1 MADGR
6 TIRETLEQLVN
17 DVFTT
22 GIPLIRDQVVERV
35 MQQLQP
41 LLPSLAKGGRVEQL
55 NSALAAIHSAPAQ
68 TDVLRVLLD
77 GVAVFCG
84 RAALFLV
91 RGNSAAGW
99 QARGFRE
106 NDAIRSVT
114 VDVTAGLAECV
125 IAQGAWV
132 DGPAAE
138 FDSRLAGDL
147 GAPSDGQC
155 LVAPLAVRERIVAL
169 IYADAGPQ
177 SGGAVDRSALETL
190 IRAAATWI
198 ELLALRKSAQMNNA
212 APNVG
217 LTPGTANPAAA
228 DSPPAPAPVPAP
240 APAPVS
246 QPPSPELEE
255 LNRKARRFA
264 KLLVDEIKLYHQD
277 KVALGRQHRDLYT
290 RLKEDIEKSRVS
302 YDKRYRHTAVSA
314 SNYFTEELI
323 RNLADN
329 DPNLLG
335 SSFPR

>member
-1 MADGR
+1 MAGAR

-35 MQQLQP
+35 MQQLQT
-41 LLPSLAKGGRVEQL
+41 LLPSLVKDGCVEQL

-68 TDVLRVLLD
+68 TDVLRALLD

-99 QARGFRE
+99 QARGFQE
-106 NDAIRSVT
+106 NDAVRSLT
-114 VDVTAGLAECV
+114 VDVTAGLVERV
-125 IAQGAWV
+125 IAQGASV

-138 FDSRLAGDL
+138 FDSRLAGNL
-147 GAPSDGQC
+147 GAPFNGQC

-177 SGGAVDRSALETL
+177 SGGALDRSALETL

-198 ELLALRKSAQMNNA
+198 ELLALRKSAQPNNA
-212 APNVG
+212 VPNAG
-217 LTPGTANPAAA
+217 LTPATANGTAA
-228 DSPPAPAPVPAP
+228 DSPPAPAP
-240 APAPVS
+240 APAPVP
-246 QPPSPELEE
+246 QMASPELEE

>member
-41 LLPSLAKGGRVEQL
+41 LLPSLAKGGHVEQL

-68 TDVLRVLLD
+68 TDVLRALLD
-77 GVAVFCG
+77 GVAAFCG

-114 VDVTAGLAECV
+114 VDVSAGLAERV
-125 IAQGAWV
+125 IAQGTWG

-138 FDSRLAGDL
+138 FDFRLAGDL
-147 GAPSDGQC
+147 GAPFNGQC

-177 SGGAVDRSALETL
+177 SGGAVNRSALETL
-190 IRAAATWI
+190 IRAAATWV
-198 ELLALRKSAQMNNA
+198 ELLALRKSAQIHNA
-212 APNVG
+212 AANAG
-217 LTPGTANPAAA
+217 LTPTTANGTAA
-228 DSPPAPAPVPAP
+228 DSPPVLAP
-240 APAPVS
+240 APAPQS
-246 QPPSPELEE
+246 ATPELEE

-302 YDKRYRHTAVSA
+302 YDKRYSHTAVSA

-335 SSFPR
+335 SSFSR